1 MWMSHRC
8 VYSLCV
14 CVCGQG
20 MHSFRHSVS
29 LPCNNDNGRRLV
41 CASSDRKK
49 GFSGRLEEVDDILFV
64 PGSGWRK
71 LENSC
76 CGAKAS
82 GEAMVS
88 AQRAP
93 FQQTLNICSEA
104 LCKIN

>member
-8 VYSLCV
+8 VYSACV
-14 CVCGQG
+14 CVWAGNALLSSQ
-20 MHSFRHSVS
+20 R
-29 LPCNNDNGRRLV
+29 LPALHNDNGRRLV
-41 CASSDRKK
+41 CASSNRKK
-49 GFSGRLEEVDDILFV
+49 GFSGRLQEVDDILFV

-82 GEAMVS
+82 GEVMVS